1 MTIIVWGSI
10 MGPAGLET
18 SLAQRNQPP
27 GIHHLFGTDWLGR
40 DMVTRVIL
48 GLRLSLAVG
57 LVAAVVSSV
66 LGVLLGLAAAT
77 LGGRVDTC
85 VIWLVDLFM
94 SLPHL
99 VFQILICFAAGG
111 GVYGVILAVG
121 VTHWPGLAR
130 IIRAEA
136 LHLRTNDYVQISA
149 KLGRSRLWIARKHL
163 FPHLIPQFIVGLI
176 LMFPH
181 AISHEAALSFI
192 GIGLTP
198 HMPSIGILL
207 GESLRHLSTGYWW
220 LAVLPGAALLVL
232 VKAFDI
238 LGENVRALFN
248 PRTHE
253 FRPMAGNDFSMEI
266 PETRYIIADE
276 ITTMLDAINQAVIW
290 RMLLSFVKENRAGV
304 LVISHDAHLMER
316 VCCGVVHI
324 DDI

>member
-1 MTIIVWGSI
+1 MPSVVFRSAAKWMPTLKNRRGRTLMAICVCLGLIMAILALGVIV
-10 MGPAGLET
+10 GPDGLGT
-18 SLAQRNQPP
+18 SLDIRNQPP
-27 GIHHLFGTDWLGR
+27 GIHHVFGTDWLGR
-40 DMVTRVIL
+40 DMVTRVLL
-48 GLRLSLAVG
+48 GLRLSLSVG

-66 LGVLLGLAAAT
+66 LGVMLGLAAAT
-77 LGGRVDTC
+77 LGGWVDTGI
-85 VIWLVDLFM
+85 IWLVDLFL

-111 GVYGVILAVG
+111 GVKGVILAVG

-136 LHLRTNDYVQISA
+136 LHIRTNDYILIAS
-149 KLGRSRLWIARKHL
+149 KLGRSRIWIARKHL

-181 AISHEAALSFI
+181 AIAHEAALSFI

-220 LAVLPGAALLVL
+220 LAVIPGAALLVM

-238 LGENVRALFN
+238 LGENIRALLN
-248 PRTHE
+248 PRTSQE
-253 FRPMAGNDFSMEI
+253 
-266 PETRYIIADE
+266 
-276 ITTMLDAINQAVIW
+276 
-290 RMLLSFVKENRAGV
+290 
-304 LVISHDAHLMER
+304 
-316 VCCGVVHI
+316 
-324 DDI
+324 